1 VTRPRIGVIVPRFAP
16 FRGGVE
22 TYTAQAAAALAAK
35 GAEVTVVTQ
44 APRGSG
50 LPASEAHDGYTV
62 ERHRLPLRD
71 IFDVPSVA
79 AVRAAWQPNRFDVMW
94 LHSYHTP
101 LAWLA
106 SQQATAPVVL
116 TPHYHGGGHTPV
128 RQALHRPY
136 RPAGRRL
143 LSVSQRIVVDTE
155 AEADLVARDFPE
167 QALRSKIA
175 VVPLGVA
182 DPVGGQEPAPL
193 GGSPLVLTVA
203 RQEPYKRTDI
213 LVRAIVELRN
223 RAVPVRLVVVGDG
236 PALADVQRLVMS
248 LRADDVVTIAGAVD
262 ESTLRRW
269 WASAD
274 VYATASTHEAFG
286 IGFAQAL
293 VAGLPVVA
301 SDIPAHREVS
311 RIAGPDARVQLCGTA
326 EPDFDHAAHYADAI
340 ASLLAEPGS
349 RSERAARCTLP
360 SISEM
365 ADQLLDTLTSVMR

>member
-1 VTRPRIGVIVPRFAP
+1 MTHPRIGVIVPRFAP

-44 APRGSG
+44 VPRHSE
-50 LPASEAHDGYTV
+50 LPVSEDRDGYTV

-71 IFDVPSVA
+71 VFDVPSAA
-79 AVRAAWQPNRFDVMW
+79 AVRAAWRPNRFDVMW

-106 SQQATAPVVL
+106 SQRATAPVVL
-116 TPHYHGGGHTPV
+116 TPHYHGGGHTPL

-143 LSVSQRIVVDTE
+143 MAMSRRIVVDTE
-155 AEADLVARDFPE
+155 AEADLVARDFPD
-167 QALRSKIA
+167 QAGGSKIA

-182 DPVGGQEPAPL
+182 DPVCGQEPANV
-193 GGSPLVLTVA
+193 GEIPLVLTVA
-203 RQEPYKRTDI
+203 RQEQYKRTDV
-213 LVRAIVELRN
+213 LVRAMVELRD
-223 RAVPVRLVVVGDG
+223 RPVPARLVVVGDG
-236 PALADVQRLVMS
+236 PALADIARLVTS
-248 LRADDVVTIAGAVD
+248 LRADGVVTIAGAVD
-262 ESTLRRW
+262 EDVLRRW

-274 VYATASTHEAFG
+274 VYATASTREAFG

-301 SDIPAHREVS
+301 SDIPAHREVT
-311 RIAGPDARVQLCGTA
+311 RLAGTAAQVRLCGIDGP
-326 EPDFDHAAHYADAI
+326 EPDHAVHYADAI
-340 ASLLAEPGS
+340 AAVLADPGS

-360 SISEM
+360 SVDEM
-365 ADQLLDTLTSVMR
+365 ADQLFDTLTSVLR

>member
-1 VTRPRIGVIVPRFAP
+1 MTHPRIGVIVPRFAP

-44 APRGSG
+44 VPRRSE
-50 LPASEAHDGYTV
+50 LPATEAHDGYTI
-62 ERHRLPLRD
+62 ERHHLPVREV
-71 IFDVPSVA
+71 FDVPSAA
-79 AVRAAWQPNRFDVMW
+79 AVRAAWRPDRFDVMW

-106 SQQATAPVVL
+106 SQRATAPVVL
-116 TPHYHGGGHTPV
+116 TPHYHGGGHTPL

-143 LSVSQRIVVDTE
+143 MAMSRRIVVDTE
-155 AEADLVARDFPE
+155 AEADLVARDFPG
-167 QALRSKIA
+167 QALRSKID

-182 DPVGGQEPAPL
+182 DPVSGQEPATV
-193 GGSPLVLTVA
+193 GDAPLVLTVA
-203 RQEPYKRTDI
+203 RQESYKRTDV
-213 LVRAIVELRN
+213 LVRAVVALRE
-223 RAVPVRLVVVGDG
+223 RAVPARLVVVGDG
-236 PALADVQRLVMS
+236 PGLAEVERLVTS
-248 LRADDVVTIAGAVD
+248 LRADDVVTIAGGVD
-262 ESTLRRW
+262 ECTLRSW

-274 VYATASTHEAFG
+274 VYATASTREAFG

-301 SDIPAHREVS
+301 SDIPAHREVT
-311 RIAGPDARVQLCGTA
+311 RIAGSAARVQLCRTGG
-326 EPDFDHAAHYADAI
+326 PDADRVVDYADA
-340 ASLLAEPGS
+340 LAEVLADPGS

-360 SISEM
+360 SVAQM
-365 ADQLLDTLTSVMR
+365 ADQLFDTLTSVMR